1 MYFDRWIPV
10 KQRSHNKRGRK
21 NRGKFVG
28 GQGSGDGAQK
38 DMLKLDAMARAQDE
52 KPANVGK
59 VISSGSGGGNKKKK
73 AKGKK
78 K

>member
-1 MYFDRWIPV
+1 M
-10 KQRSHNKRGRK
+10 
-21 NRGKFVG
+21 G

-38 DMLKLDAMARAQDE
+38 DMLKLDAMARSQAE
-52 KPANVGK
+52 KPVNVGT
-59 VISSGSGGGNKKKK
+59 VISSSSQSGGNKKKK